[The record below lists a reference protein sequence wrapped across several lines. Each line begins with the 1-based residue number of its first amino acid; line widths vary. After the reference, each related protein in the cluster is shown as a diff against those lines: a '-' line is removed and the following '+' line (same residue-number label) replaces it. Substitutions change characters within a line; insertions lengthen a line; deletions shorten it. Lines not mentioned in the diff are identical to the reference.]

1 MFNPRWLKKSRRT
14 AQWKQRSRSST
25 EMLQEKK
32 SYILTSSANWL
43 VLDIFFIKKK
53 HRRNM
58 HGKLLIFSRGVIS
71 CFKVALFEVKR
82 NRSFRKAIVSVSVKW
97 YSLKGTEKT
106 KLHRWRICDRERTNF
121 RYLDVYV
128 NKIPPICVSYFRIM
142 LPFMLKAWS
151 RIHSHICHALKP

>member
-1 MFNPRWLKKSRRT
+1 MEAKIKIKYWDATGKKKLYT
-14 AQWKQRSRSST
+14 NFQCK
-25 EMLQEKK
+25 
-32 SYILTSSANWL
+32 L
-43 VLDIFFIKKK
+43 VGSWYFFYKKK

-128 NKIPPICVSYFRIM
+128 NKFLQFVLAIFILCSPSCSRHDREYIVIFVM
-142 LPFMLKAWS
+142 LSNHRFFLKLGFY
-151 RIHSHICHALKP
+151 LK